1 MPEFKHMHH
10 SIDSKALLQ
19 VLRAQCALA
28 LSDGSRPPSVTRMHR
43 KMFVRCISEL
53 CVYQNNRSENDK
65 IRNKIKNKEKRKRDR
80 SRKGRYQEECGMLAL
95 SYCDVSPLGRSTVL
109 PWDLG
114 ISSLS

>member
-65 IRNKIKNKEKRKRDR
+65 IRNKIKIKKKEKGIGQGKEDTKR
-80 SRKGRYQEECGMLAL
+80 SVACWLCL
-95 SYCDVSPLGRSTVL
+95 TVM
-109 PWDLG
+109 
-114 ISSLS
+114 